1 MDIDDIHERMNVVA
15 PFHDRYD
22 GVDEY
27 GSLVADDVAAK
38 NFVVGRNE
46 QFTQAMFFF
55 QRAAFGGLHEGD
67 RRCNIG
73 RTALLQLF
81 SVAPTPA
88 TSGEVKIACGIGP

>member
-1 MDIDDIHERMNVVA
+1 MDIDDVHERMNVVA

-38 NFVVGRNE
+38 NFVVVRNE

-55 QRAAFGGLHEGD
+55 QPRPLVVFMKGTDAA
-67 RRCNIG
+67 I
-73 RTALLQLF
+73 
-81 SVAPTPA
+81 
-88 TSGEVKIACGIGP
+88 